1 MMFYEHSRHVL
12 VEENF
17 DPCLQI
23 EFQQLHKKKNR
34 IHFEFLF
41 AKCPPLG

>member
-1 MMFYEHSRHVL
+1 MFYGHSRHVL

-17 DPCLQI
+17 DSCLWA
-23 EFQQLHKKKNR
+23 EFQQLRKKKNN
-34 IHFEFLF
+34 IDFEFLS